1 MFINPESKQHPTK
14 KDFYSIPGQR
24 HNSNQSNQSIKQYNK
39 KDFIQFLVMRNIAFL
54 EMEKLSLPKQ
64 ERRLR

>member
-1 MFINPESKQHPTK
+1 MFINPESKQHPT
-14 KDFYSIPGQR
+14 
-24 HNSNQSNQSIKQYNK
+24 K